1 MAVHEIRARLDDKKF
16 KRLQQAMKATG
27 MSRQDYVEAAIRE
40 KMLLDSLVE
49 TMGGGEADDN

>member
-1 MAVHEIRARLDDKKF
+1 MHEIRVRLDDKKI

>member
-1 MAVHEIRARLDDKKF
+1 
-16 KRLQQAMKATG
+16 MKATG